1 MYKIDAL
8 VFDVAV
14 FVFALGAVF
23 TLWAEYRRV
32 GGITLLTLL
41 TAGNFFYGMLTPA
54 IAYYAPGA
62 AVVFQTYVTE
72 AGLVIDD
79 TGLVRVMLA
88 ATLFQLACLI
98 VALSGPKRADI
109 PNFNTKMGAE
119 FGAAA
124 IWVGWLLLAL
134 GMAGAVWLGLVYN
147 GQVLGLYEI
156 SYAERSPLFR
166 EHSTQA
172 FLLLLGMYGASQL
185 VAAYLMAGRVKAAAF
200 VLLLVTLHGVGI
212 KSKFPIFWVFLVFA
226 VVALGEK
233 VRISRLLLPAGI
245 AVTALLTMSV
255 LRGVSDLSE
264 LPEYMGRYQDE
275 MGGIAARFWEN
286 DIPGPASI
294 TYFVINDP
302 TAEHT
307 VAPLLEIPKLLIPR
321 FIYDRGPVV
330 SDLWAAKM
338 MGTRYEPGLGFGWSL
353 LCDGYLVAAWLGVV
367 LVGYG
372 VARLARYIADL
383 KLVGAV
389 GRLPLYSIIA
399 YTSSPLFLYGVR
411 ESTAGLVKAVL
422 IMGVLLW
429 LPVLLVGMG
438 RRLLAAPEGA

>member
-1 MYKIDAL
+1 M
-8 VFDVAV
+8 FDLLFIAYLA
-14 FVFALGAVF
+14 FAAW
-23 TLWAEYRRV
+23 TLASEFRRA
-32 GGITLLTLL
+32 GGLTLL
-41 TAGNFFYGMLTPA
+41 SLLTIGNFFYGALTPA
-54 IAYYAPGA
+54 ISYYAPGS
-62 AVVFQTYVTE
+62 AVVFQTYITE
-72 AGLVIDD
+72 ARMVVDEVGV
-79 TGLVRVMLA
+79 TRVMLA
-88 ATLFQLACLI
+88 ATLFQLACLV
-98 VALSGPKRADI
+98 VALGGPKKSRLATVDG
-109 PNFNTKMGAE
+109 KAGAE
-119 FGAAA
+119 YVAAA
-124 IWVGWLLLAL
+124 IWMGWLLLAL
-134 GMAGAVWLGLVYN
+134 GAVGAMWLGVVAREH
-147 GQVLGLYEI
+147 VLGLYQI

-185 VAAYLMAGRVKAAAF
+185 VAVYLMAGRLRSAAF

-233 VRISRLLLPAGI
+233 VRISRLLVPAGI
-245 AVTALLTMSV
+245 AVAALLTMSV

-264 LPEYMGRYQDE
+264 LPEYMERYQDE

-302 TAEHT
+302 TTEYT
-307 VAPLLEIPKLLIPR
+307 VAPLLEIAKLLIPR
-321 FIYDRGPVV
+321 FIYDRGQVV
-330 SDLWAAKM
+330 SDQWSAKM
-338 MGTRYEPGLGFGWSL
+338 MGVAYEPGLGFGWSL

-372 VARLARYIADL
+372 VARLARYISDR
-383 KLVGAV
+383 KLIGAAE
-389 GRLPLYSIIA
+389 RLPLYSIMA

-411 ESTAGLVKAVL
+411 ESTGGLIKAVL

-429 LPVLLVGMG
+429 LPVLIVGMG
-438 RRLLAAPEGA
+438 RRLLAAPEDA